1 MRPLLP
7 DRSRPLLFA
16 HRGCSSLAPE
26 NTMAAFR
33 KARET
38 GAPGIEL
45 DIHVC
50 ASGELVVAHDD
61 HFRRTAP
68 ESGENHGIEELDYE
82 DIKRI
87 DVGEA
92 FGRQSPVQIGS
103 AVQPGAYRG
112 ERPPLLEEVLE
123 TFCPG
128 MYIDIELKTRK
139 TKSDPLPGL
148 LAEMLKKLGDRI
160 SAAVTVSS
168 FNPVAVGVFK
178 KLCPNIPTAV
188 IFCVDPEVP
197 FLLGRGFGRFI
208 AGCNYL
214 KPVYKQIDPFSR
226 FRWSILEGRPLV
238 PWTIDDPAVA
248 VKMLNLG
255 CAGII
260 TNKPQDMMGR

>member
-1 MRPLLP
+1 
-7 DRSRPLLFA
+7 
-16 HRGCSSLAPE
+16 
-26 NTMAAFR
+26 MAAFR

-68 ESGENHGIEELDYE
+68 EGGEGRGIEELAYE

-92 FGRQSPVQIGS
+92 FGCQSPAQIAS
-103 AVQPGAYRG
+103 AVPPGAYCG

-139 TKSDPLPGL
+139 TRGDPLPGL
-148 LAEMLKKLGDRI
+148 LSEMLKKFGDKV

-168 FNPVAVGVFK
+168 FNPVAVGAFK
-178 KLCPNIPTAV
+178 KLCPRIPTAV

-197 FLLGRGFGRFI
+197 PLLRRGFGRFI
-208 AGCNYL
+208 AGCGYL
-214 KPVYKQIDPFSR
+214 KPIYKQTGPFSR
-226 FRWSILEGRPLV
+226 FRWSVLEGRPLV
-238 PWTIDDPAVA
+238 PWTIDDPAIVA
-248 VKMLNLG
+248 KMLDLG
-255 CAGII
+255 CAGVI
-260 TNKPQDMMGR
+260 TNRPQDMTGLML